1 MTLTP
6 KLAKHSPD
14 GERATGGTTPGD
26 TPTRAQH
33 QGMHWKG
40 RVMNTRVSTKTPGTK
55 RPRNGAKVENR
66 VLRKNAGE
74 AKTQAKTR
82 YF

>member
-74 AKTQAKTR
+74 AKTQATTL
-82 YF
+82 YA